1 MNHITASVETNIKSS
16 VIWNKWKKSQ
26 PWNNWDQANSK
37 LTEGQKGHVNSKDNK
52 AIPYEI
58 LEVKENES
66 FTVAW
71 KALFIKLIFTYSVK
85 DLKNSSLVTYSVKLK
100 GFFSLPVYYLIKNKI
115 KKNLTDGL
123 DSLIKQLKNN

>member
-1 MNHITASVETNIKSS
+1 MNPITASVETNIKSA

-26 PWNNWDQANSK
+26 PWNNWGKENSS
-37 LTEGQKGHVNSKDNK
+37 LSEGQKGHVNSKDKK

-66 FTVAW
+66 FTIAW

-85 DLKNSSLVTYSVKLK
+85 DLKNTSLITYSVKLK
-100 GFFSLPVYYLIKNKI
+100 GFFSLPVYYLIKTKI
-115 KKNLTDGL
+115 KKNLINGL
-123 DSLIKQLKNN
+123 NSLINQLKNN